1 MLAPHADALGFP
13 PLTPDAASRTFQA
26 AHPVMATPL
35 VVATAVAG
43 ATVGFTICTAIT
55 GG

>member
-1 MLAPHADALGFP
+1 MLAPQADAVGFA
-13 PLTPDAASRTFQA
+13 PLTRDAAPHAFQA
-26 AHPVMATPL
+26 ANPVMATPL